1 MQTLKE
7 IAQQARF
14 QAMLP
19 SAVAARSRPSV
30 ATIRAQDLSLVLGS
44 VKLRNYTN
52 GRTCRLCALSES
64 PVIQLTC
71 RDRRSSRE
79 DAAKWGTTQCRVSP
93 IQRGDIGRL
102 YERVNREH
110 GRREVVKTWG
120 VGIRALQAE
129 PLYILDGGSDA

>member
-1 MQTLKE
+1 MQTLKQ
-7 IAQQARF
+7 IAQQARY

-19 SAVAARSRPSV
+19 GEVAARSHTAV

-52 GRTCRLCALSES
+52 GRTCRLCALSET

-71 RDRRSSRE
+71 RDRDRSRE
-79 DAAKWGTTQCRVSP
+79 QAARFGQSPARCMP

-102 YERVNREH
+102 YQRVNLER

-120 VGIRALQAE
+120 VGIRTLQAE
-129 PLYILDGGSDA
+129 PQYVLDGGSDA